1 MRRISLCIGDAYLIQ
16 LTRGLSSSVMPC
28 KASCL
33 KSSLLFA
40 HLTLLNLANQSVGL
54 YKSTTTATQRSSA
67 QLHSPPQSLFQF
79 HSILSENAAPKRQF
93 KSSTMLKTNLCVRNS
108 TKSQTPDANLFD
120 FDESFVIQCEGNP
133 SLSFHE
139 D

>member
-1 MRRISLCIGDAYLIQ
+1 L
-16 LTRGLSSSVMPC
+16 
-28 KASCL
+28 
-33 KSSLLFA
+33 
-40 HLTLLNLANQSVGL
+40 GL
-54 YKSTTTATQRSSA
+54 YKSTTTAKQPSSA

-79 HSILSENAAPKRQF
+79 HSILSENATPKRQF

-133 SLSFHE
+133 SLIFHRAYLETNWDLWGCMTYRNVSFVVWEWEIHTVTWASIFCE
-139 D
+139 LLDGLD